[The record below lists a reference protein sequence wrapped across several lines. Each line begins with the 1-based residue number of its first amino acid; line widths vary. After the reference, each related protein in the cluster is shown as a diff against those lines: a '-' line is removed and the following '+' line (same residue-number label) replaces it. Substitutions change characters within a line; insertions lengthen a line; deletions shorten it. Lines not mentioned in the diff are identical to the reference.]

1 MALWLR
7 VSTAPEDSQSSVPST
22 HATRLTTICVLV
34 PGDLT
39 PFSDSDG
46 HELTDYIP
54 HRHTCIIKNKIKCI
68 KQKITKNY
76 KIIKFLL
83 SSYRTMTRYP
93 EMFIIII
100 PVVC

>member
-7 VSTAPEDSQSSVPST
+7 VSTALEDSQSSVPST
-22 HATRLTTICVLV
+22 HATWLTTICILV

-54 HRHTCIIKNKIKCI
+54 HRHTCIIKNKMHK
-68 KQKITKNY
+68 TKNN
-76 KIIKFLL
+76 
-83 SSYRTMTRYP
+83 
-93 EMFIIII
+93 
-100 PVVC
+100 